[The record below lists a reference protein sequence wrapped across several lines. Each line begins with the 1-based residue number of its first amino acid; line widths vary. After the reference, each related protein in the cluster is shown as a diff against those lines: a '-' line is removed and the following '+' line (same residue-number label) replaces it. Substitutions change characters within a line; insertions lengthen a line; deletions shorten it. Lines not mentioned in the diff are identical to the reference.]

1 MVERAKIHY
10 LDPTE
15 EMNNRWFRIMKKR
28 LPTVDLIDISSEV
41 FSFAAQKR
49 QFAPEYSHTSY
60 LTMLQQEFAIGD
72 YLADRDSSHE
82 ITHCNRQT
90 IILLINELSNYK
102 RYKIDTFF
110 LAVSLVDRYLAH
122 IHLK

>member
-1 MVERAKIHY
+1 
-10 LDPTE
+10 
-15 EMNNRWFRIMKKR
+15 
-28 LPTVDLIDISSEV
+28 
-41 FSFAAQKR
+41 
-49 QFAPEYSHTSY
+49 
-60 LTMLQQEFAIGD
+60 MLQQEFAIGD

-82 ITHCNRQT
+82 ITHSNRRT

-110 LAVSLVDRYLAH
+110 LAVSLLDRYLAH